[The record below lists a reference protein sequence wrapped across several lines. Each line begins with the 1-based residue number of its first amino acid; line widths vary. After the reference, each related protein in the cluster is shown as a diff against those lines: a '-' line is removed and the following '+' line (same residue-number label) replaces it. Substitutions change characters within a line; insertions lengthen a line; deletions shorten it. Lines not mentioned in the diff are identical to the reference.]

1 MSSENPHRT
10 LTPSLEQLELKES
23 QLYRESLLLLT
34 LLAAALAASSWEPL
48 RALSQRLEALP
59 IGVVLLIGLFAAYA
73 WTQRVQIAELRGFV
87 QDLQRRVAFQPIEEQ
102 LDEWIDSLSESERW
116 LHDFIDS
123 LDEVVVGVSL
133 AGEIVA
139 VNRRF
144 SELVG
149 QPSSELIGHRL
160 DEFLDE
166 PNRAAVEKAL
176 PQFLKSGHWAGTV
189 RVRVKKTGAG
199 GQFDCVFRTMVKNDR
214 VMGIAALACDLGSVS
229 DQPLR
234 ATCGMRS
241 PTVLSRAGRESS
253 EHHGEL
259 TVV

>member
-1 MSSENPHRT
+1 MSSANPHHT
-10 LTPSLEQLELKES
+10 LTSLEQLELKES
-23 QLYRESLLLLT
+23 QLCRESLLLLT

-48 RALSQRLEALP
+48 RTLPQRLEALP
-59 IGVVLLIGLFAAYA
+59 IGVVLLIVLFAAYV
-73 WTQRVQIAELRGFV
+73 WTQKVQIAELRGFV
-87 QDLQRRVAFQPIEEQ
+87 RDLQRRVALEPIEEQ
-102 LDEWIDSLSESERW
+102 LDQWIESLSGSERW

-133 AGEIVA
+133 TGEIVA

-149 QPSSELIGHRL
+149 QPLFELIGHRL
-160 DEFLDE
+160 DEFIDE

-176 PQFLKSGHWAGTV
+176 PQFLKSGRWEGTV
-189 RVRVKKTGAG
+189 RLRVKKTGAAG
-199 GQFDCVFRTMVKNDR
+199 HFDCVFRTMVKNDR
-214 VMGIAALACDLGSVS
+214 VVGIAALACDLASVS

-234 ATCGMRS
+234 ASCGMRS
-241 PTVLSRAGRESS
+241 PRVFSRAGRESS
-253 EHHGEL
+253 ERHGEL